1 MLGEEAHKE
10 ILKDDYESVRERAE
24 KARER
29 GNRSDAA
36 DHYEQC
42 AELLEQIASMEE
54 SDRVASE
61 RRNLAANLREA
72 AAALEG
78 HREGSGEDESA
89 RTHGRDGGSATPGE
103 GEGPAGTDPNQ
114 EEARSNATGTGR
126 ENGDDEPDPS
136 AFLEEPPDLDFE
148 DVGGMTELKETL
160 VEKVVDPLERPD
172 LYEEYDLGVVNG
184 VLLYGPPGT
193 GKTYITR
200 ALAGKLGYNF
210 VEVSPSDLTSSLVGE
225 ASDNVADLFDVA
237 RDNQPCLVFVDE
249 IDAIAADR
257 SGGAQKSQSERQM
270 VNQFLTEMN
279 DVQGEDVVVF
289 AATNLLDSVDDAIK
303 RSGRF
308 DERIEVPPPDGSA
321 RVAIL
326 RVHLRNRP
334 VLTESID
341 WAAIEDLTEG
351 YSASD
356 VELVAANAARR
367 ALQEARESG
376 DIQPV
381 SQSHLESAVAE
392 TESSLTDWQG

>member
-10 ILKDDYESVRERAE
+10 ILKDDYEGYRERAE

-29 GNRSDAA
+29 DNRSEAA
-36 DHYEQC
+36 DYYEKC
-42 AELLEQIASMEE
+42 ADLLEQIASMEE

-61 RRNLAANLREA
+61 RRDLAANLREA
-72 AAALEG
+72 AAVLDG
-78 HREGSGEDESA
+78 RKQGSGNDSDGASGPVDGRASDSSA
-89 RTHGRDGGSATPGE
+89 SGA
-103 GEGPAGTDPNQ
+103 GEGPTRTDPDQ
-114 EEARSNATGTGR
+114 QEARSNTTAKS
-126 ENGDDEPDPS
+126 DDEPDPS

-148 DVGGMTELKETL
+148 DVGGMADLKETL
-160 VEKVVDPLERPD
+160 VEKVVDPLERPE

-308 DERIEVPPPDGSA
+308 DERIEVPPPDASA

-326 RVHLRNRP
+326 RVHLRDRP
-334 VLTESID
+334 VLTDSID

-356 VELVAANAARR
+356 VELVAANAARQ

>member
-1 MLGEEAHKE
+1 VNIDVTSGDQLL
-10 ILKDDYESVRERAE
+10 I
-24 KARER
+24 
-29 GNRSDAA
+29 DAA
-36 DHYEQC
+36 GD
-42 AELLEQIASMEE
+42 ASD
-54 SDRVASE
+54 SK
-61 RRNLAANLREA
+61 
-72 AAALEG
+72 
-78 HREGSGEDESA
+78 
-89 RTHGRDGGSATPGE
+89 DGGTTGSSVPGQ
-103 GEGPAGTDPNQ
+103 GEGPDGTNPDQ
-114 EEARSNATGTGR
+114 QEARSNTTG
-126 ENGDDEPDPS
+126 ESDDEPDPS
-136 AFLEEPPDLDFE
+136 VFLEEPPDLDFD
-148 DVGGMTELKETL
+148 DVGGMSELKETL
-160 VEKVVDPLERPD
+160 VEKVVDPLERPE

-289 AATNLLDSVDDAIK
+289 AATNLLESVDDAIK

-341 WAAIEDLTEG
+341 WETIEDLTEG

-356 VELVAANAARR
+356 VELVAANAARQ

-392 TESSLTDWQG
+392 TESSLTDWHG